1 MFVWNKYCK
10 GVKSMCECIFCKIV
24 SGEIP
29 CSKIYED
36 DSVLCF
42 NDINPEAP
50 CHVIII
56 PKKHIRSLNELDAD
70 DADLIGH
77 IFMVAK
83 EVAKKL
89 NIEKDGYRIVNNCG
103 INGGQSVNHMHF
115 HLLGGR
121 MMKWPPG

>member
-1 MFVWNKYCK
+1 
-10 GVKSMCECIFCKIV
+10 MCECVFCKIV

-56 PKKHIRSLNELDAD
+56 PKKHIKSLNELDAD

-83 EVAKKL
+83 EVSKKL